1 MVEKRGSPATN
12 SQAEPHV
19 TVPFPASGTKLK
31 KLAKNILLLIL
42 RNAGTT
48 IPYFDAQHLTAPTT
62 ADNDP
67 APQCIAHSIGYQ
79 IEQYAFEQHGVAP
92 HPGVTSPDA

>member
-1 MVEKRGSPATN
+1 MVEKQAKPVDDG
-12 SQAEPHV
+12 QAEPHAA
-19 TVPFPASGTKLK
+19 VPVPVSGGQLK
-31 KLAKNILLLIL
+31 ELAKDILLLIL

-48 IPYFDAQHLTAPTT
+48 IPYLDAQHLTAPTT
-62 ADNDP
+62 ADNDS